1 MLEITSHRNGE
12 ILNYKHGKESSM
24 ELLIELRGI
33 ADPQSQVAVNGVPAV
48 RHDREFIAEVPLR
61 NKINRVTASA
71 RDKFGERT
79 QTITL
84 VWDKASFKRYAVR
97 IDDNCFFLTDLANEK
112 PKRLFDHFYLKELKR
127 LHETYGSKFILKCF
141 YRNDHDPAKFTMDRL
156 SDAYRSQ
163 FEESSDW
170 LHLAFHAWSEF
181 PDRPYQHCTEERL
194 AHDYDVTMRELVR
207 IAGEKSCTPPTNVH
221 WAMLP
226 PDLFH
231 VMKERGLKILTSSG
245 FMNNRIY
252 VDGKVEDLQTGSC
265 DNGFFYEQDVARYM
279 LEKRCFYDP
288 DHDLFLSRSFF
299 CFNIDTPAEIE
310 AKIRKEDAAAAASG
324 CEVMESVGHEQ
335 YAFPRYENHLPDYFE
350 RLETACRVPVELGYR
365 PVFFQDGVFGNTVW
379 D

>member
-12 ILNYKHGKESSM
+12 ILNHNHGRESGT
-24 ELLIELRGI
+24 ELLIEVRGI
-33 ADPQSQVAVNGVPAV
+33 ADPQSRVTVNGIPAV

-61 NKINRVTASA
+61 EKINRVTASA

-97 IDDNCFFLTDLANEK
+97 IDDNCFFLTDLAKEK
-112 PKRLFDHFYLKELKR
+112 PKRLFDHFYLRALKSM
-127 LHETYGSKFILKCF
+127 HEKYGSRFILKCF
-141 YRNDHDPAKFTMDRL
+141 YRNDHDPDKFTLDRL
-156 SDAYRSQ
+156 SDCYRGE
-163 FEESSDW
+163 FEDNSDW

-181 PDRPYQHCTEERL
+181 PDRPYQHCTDERL

-226 PDLFH
+226 PERFH
-231 VMKERGLKILTSSG
+231 VMKERGLKILTSGG

-252 VDGKVEDLQTGSC
+252 VDGKVEDLQAGAC
-265 DNGFFYEQDVARYM
+265 DIGFFYEQDVAHYM
-279 LEKRCFYDP
+279 LDKRTFYDP
-288 DHDLFLSRSFF
+288 DCGLFLSRTFF
-299 CFNIDTPAEIE
+299 CFNIDTPEEIE
-310 AKIRKEDAAAAASG
+310 SKIRREDAAAAETGS
-324 CEVMESVGHEQ
+324 EILESVGHEQ
-335 YAFPRYENHLPDYFE
+335 YAFSHYENYLPDYFK
-350 RLETACRVPVELGYR
+350 RLETACRVPTELGYR
-365 PVFFQDGVFGNTVW
+365 PVFFQDGIFGNPAW